1 MAVSMND
8 SSLIEYIRQSV
19 PSLIALYRFGSQA
32 KGTAR
37 RDSDVDLAVLA
48 HDPIPNLRRFEL
60 AQELAIQLHRDV
72 DLVDLRNASTVM
84 RMQVLSTGT
93 CLDTQNESAR
103 REFEM
108 YAYSDYARLN
118 EERREILKGI
128 PERGLIYDYDVILN
142 KAATIERC
150 LQRILEEYAGDNQ
163 NLVANQTKQDAIIL
177 NLQRAC
183 ETAIDLAMYV
193 VNQRRL
199 GVPQESR
206 DAFTLLQT
214 AGILPADLATR
225 MQHMVGFRNVA
236 VHEYTRLNLDVV
248 QAIITKQL
256 DDFRTFSST
265 MVKAFP

>member
-1 MAVSMND
+1 MAN
-8 SSLIEYIRQSV
+8 
-19 PSLIALYRFGSQA
+19 
-32 KGTAR
+32 
-37 RDSDVDLAVLA
+37 
-48 HDPIPNLRRFEL
+48 
-60 AQELAIQLHRDV
+60 
-72 DLVDLRNASTVM
+72 
-84 RMQVLSTGT
+84 
-93 CLDTQNESAR
+93 
-103 REFEM
+103 
-108 YAYSDYARLN
+108 
-118 EERREILKGI
+118 
-128 PERGLIYDYDVILN
+128 DVILN
-142 KAATIERC
+142 KAASIERC

-225 MQHMVGFRNVA
+225 MQHMVEFRNIA

-248 QAIITKQL
+248 MAIVTKQL

-265 MVKAFP
+265 IVKAFP

>member
-1 MAVSMND
+1 MAD
-8 SSLIEYIRQSV
+8 
-19 PSLIALYRFGSQA
+19 
-32 KGTAR
+32 
-37 RDSDVDLAVLA
+37 DVV
-48 HDPIPNLRRFEL
+48 
-60 AQELAIQLHRDV
+60 
-72 DLVDLRNASTVM
+72 
-84 RMQVLSTGT
+84 
-93 CLDTQNESAR
+93 
-103 REFEM
+103 
-108 YAYSDYARLN
+108 
-118 EERREILKGI
+118 
-128 PERGLIYDYDVILN
+128 LN
-142 KAATIERC
+142 KAASIERC
-150 LQRILEEYAGDNQ
+150 LQRILEEYAGNNQ

-193 VNQRRL
+193 ISQRRL

-225 MQHMVGFRNVA
+225 MQRMVGFRNIA

-265 MVKAFP
+265 VVKAFL